1 LTSCGRKR
9 AAEQQLCRKEVN
21 TMKYKVT
28 KIFVVEATDKQQALS
43 LLKNEQDAL
52 KYLEYVSIK
61 EQEVSEGW
69 TKALKDQ
76 LTGKK

>member
-1 LTSCGRKR
+1 
-9 AAEQQLCRKEVN
+9 
-21 TMKYKVT
+21 MKYKVT

>member
-1 LTSCGRKR
+1 
-9 AAEQQLCRKEVN
+9 
-21 TMKYKVT
+21 MKYKVT
-28 KIFVVEATDKQQALS
+28 KIFVVEATDKQQALGQ
-43 LLKNEQDAL
+43 LKNEQDAL

-61 EQEVSEGW
+61 EQEASEGW